1 MGELTIRRNRG
12 FAALPYQGTGKAE
25 KQSGSARTQRPAAPG
40 FTVSETL
47 RQLMTRVRQ
56 AESRSRE
63 SYRTLQA
70 GEGALA
76 EIQERL
82 GRAAQLLRKSDGS
95 SDSAALQSEL
105 DRLAQEIDRI
115 AASAAVDDVHL
126 FLDEGAD
133 IQDAAMLLTSAG
145 EASGSGKGI
154 QSLPDWLLS
163 AVTQPLPSPEQ
174 LLAALGLTAD
184 ASPSELLAAIMNR
197 SPETSPAAG
206 RLAALYLG
214 AVIAGGVHAS
224 SVDMSA
230 ALEGLQ
236 LLLEK
241 VASGVAL
248 DEAVEM
254 LTRGMFTGIS
264 DFQDQFTG
272 GTAPGLSQFL
282 SQLLPDGG
290 GAPLPE
296 GSSLLAILAAG
307 QEAQLELMMDLL
319 AAASPSA
326 PQGGQADTPSQPL
339 GGSAAQPAAGTG
351 QPAAGTGQPAAG
363 AGQPAAGAGQPAG
376 GAQPAVPG
384 AEQSAG
390 AGPADVTA
398 PELPPVRVIQ
408 LGKLQAAG
416 RDLSQVSFRST
427 DGVLTIGAHTDV
439 TIQGLGQALRAVRV
453 TGPGPVTLQDVNTAL
468 LSVETGSAQV
478 LSAGKSSLG
487 EVRLQEG
494 AHLTLGGSGQVLI
507 GRLQAG
513 RSNALHF
520 TGGII
525 AVAGQSD
532 EEPGVL
538 NLPVAVDGPVILSA
552 RAAGVSNSQGKALE
566 PFDLVWK
573 TLLPGWRAVTSLTV
587 DGRQIKIPWD
597 GSCPDPARLWLE
609 KGNSGYT
616 VHTLV
621 IRGQDEFDQPQAR
634 YAYLRWNQ
642 QANAFQEI
650 SMYPNP
656 FAVTGGEPGR
666 DWVYE
671 QASHTLHI
679 LSARVTAVSGGCGTD
694 IHQAAF
700 SGRIALADKIGEI
713 GLLLDGVVCRVSS
726 GRAFHLGSRNQVTL
740 TLQCGTQNF
749 FESGSGCAGI
759 SIGDDTYLNIC
770 CAASP
775 GRGKSAG
782 TLTATGSGGGAG
794 IGRDSDAGRAATAH
808 ISIHGG
814 VITAT
819 GAGGGAGIG
828 SGAHGSMGSIT
839 ITGGT
844 ITSTGGADGGAGI
857 GGALGAPVGDISITG
872 GTISACAPCRAAA
885 VGAGIQG
892 ACGDILISG
901 TARIVKA
908 LGGST
913 GADIG
918 ACLFGGCGR
927 VLISG
932 AADIGSARLWIQ
944 SGVPLRMGE
953 VSVLLPQFRL
963 SSKVLQLNGIRA
975 EAPEAARLTVDA
987 GQRWVAQI
995 QAAYSALYRQL
1006 EESLNGLQ
1014 SFYRNV
1020 SGAESPVRDT
1030 GQAGTLLHD
1039 MRQSILL
1046 QPAQA
1051 IRTHSRRGTISV
1063 RQLLR

>member
-1 MGELTIRRNRG
+1 MLEMGELTIRRNRS
-12 FAALPYQGTGKAE
+12 FAALQYQGTGKAE

-163 AVTQPLPSPEQ
+163 AVTQPFPSPEQ

-290 GAPLPE
+290 GAPFPE

-319 AAASPSA
+319 AAVSPSA
-326 PQGGQADTPSQPL
+326 LQGGQADTLSEPD

-351 QPAAGTGQPAAG
+351 QA
-363 AGQPAAGAGQPAG
+363 AG

-384 AEQSAG
+384 AEQSPG
-390 AGPADVTA
+390 AGSADVAA

-439 TIQGLGQALRAVRV
+439 TIQGLGQALRTVRV
-453 TGPGPVTLQDVNTAL
+453 TGPGPVILQDVNTAL

-478 LSAGKSSLG
+478 LSAGKNSLG

-494 AHLTLGGSGQVLI
+494 AHLTLGGSGQLNI
-507 GRLQAG
+507 GHLPAG

-525 AVAGQSD
+525 AVAGQSG
-532 EEPGVL
+532 EEPGGL
-538 NLPVAVDGPVILSA
+538 NLPVVVDGPVILSA
-552 RAAGVSNSQGKALE
+552 RAVSVSNFQGKALE

-573 TLLPGWRAVTSLTV
+573 TLLPDWHAVTSLTV
-587 DGRQIKIPWD
+587 DGRQVKIPWD

-616 VHTLV
+616 IHTLV

-642 QANAFQEI
+642 QANAFQEV

-740 TLQCGTQNF
+740 TLQSGTQNF

-759 SIGDDTYLNIC
+759 SIGDDTCLNIC
-770 CAASP
+770 CADSS

-963 SSKVLQLNGIRA
+963 SSRVLQLNGIRA

-1030 GQAGTLLHD
+1030 DQAGTLLHD

-1051 IRTHSRRGTISV
+1051 IQTHSRRGTISV